1 MWLRAYH
8 SQVLRIRRICSTD
21 KIWKNDCVNLK
32 IIWKEGVINKALS
45 RKVLTQLITSP
56 GAVYF
61 STKKNRNVKEP
72 LVSSHTIP
80 VCETAST
87 PFVSMGNPSKK
98 KFKTVQ
104 SLSWASHG
112 CLQTTKQSAEHPI
125 QQTSTANNYHQATS
139 MDQAKHPIQQIST
152 ANNYHQST
160 SMDQAECPIQQIST
174 ANNHHQPTSM
184 DQVEH
189 PIQQTSTTNNYHQP
203 TSMDQVEHPIR
214 QISTANNYYQPTSM
228 DQSEHQT
235 SSQHAPPVHII
246 NGPGRTSN
254 GVNRRVWQACPHTHL
269 ITC

>member
-1 MWLRAYH
+1 
-8 SQVLRIRRICSTD
+8 
-21 KIWKNDCVNLK
+21 
-32 IIWKEGVINKALS
+32 
-45 RKVLTQLITSP
+45 
-56 GAVYF
+56 
-61 STKKNRNVKEP
+61 
-72 LVSSHTIP
+72 
-80 VCETAST
+80 
-87 PFVSMGNPSKK
+87 VSMGNPSKK

-152 ANNYHQST
+152 A
-160 SMDQAECPIQQIST
+160 
-174 ANNHHQPTSM
+174 
-184 DQVEH
+184 
-189 PIQQTSTTNNYHQP
+189 NNYHQP